1 MVVRPHVCVCGWVW
15 GVCGGGLRNGGGRPC
30 RARREG
36 WRRSAEELFL
46 QMTQACGVA
55 RCVSDPTGLAEA
67 LNDPAITTITVV
79 THRRRTLS
87 SLGCYLTIH
96 STRAPS
102 TLFPIP
108 CLPLPL
114 LSSSPPSFLALS
126 RLCSMHAYIL
136 IPRTVPPNCCI
147 ISLTF
152 PPIFVCLPV
161 SPSPPTHQRRAPTQC
176 GFGEGSVAPYCS
188 AAMLSV
194 FWLWHVYPD
203 STHTAPHRHRVPVP
217 PSHRRT
223 RCSPF
228 PVLARQQCSVHLMT
242 IPTPSPHARDTQ
254 EPHEATQGR
263 LLVPHGTY
271 ALKYIHTAVLRVGV
285 IHEC

>member
-1 MVVRPHVCVCGWVW
+1 
-15 GVCGGGLRNGGGRPC
+15 
-30 RARREG
+30 
-36 WRRSAEELFL
+36 
-46 QMTQACGVA
+46 MTQACGVA

-87 SLGCYLTIH
+87 PLGCYLTIH

-114 LSSSPPSFLALS
+114 LSSSPPSFLTLS

-152 PPIFVCLPV
+152 LPIFVCLPV
-161 SPSPPTHQRRAPTQC
+161 SPSLPTYQRRHLLSAVSEKGPLLRIALPRC
-176 GFGEGSVAPYCS
+176 CPCSGSGMSIRIP
-188 AAMLSV
+188 
-194 FWLWHVYPD
+194 HIQP
-203 STHTAPHRHRVPVP
+203 HTAIGYPCLPRLDAPVAL
-217 PSHRRT
+217 
-223 RCSPF
+223 PF
-228 PVLARQQCSVHLMT
+228 PSLPGSSV
-242 IPTPSPHARDTQ
+242 
-254 EPHEATQGR
+254 
-263 LLVPHGTY
+263 V
-271 ALKYIHTAVLRVGV
+271 YI
-285 IHEC
+285 